1 MSRNIA
7 IIRRLLTVTFAV
19 AALSATL
26 WGCNKDEDGMLE
38 IFAESFGGDTKL
50 VVNNRIA
57 EWQNGDKVRING
69 TTAVVT
75 RKVYE
80 QTTHAYIPTSAVS
93 AVNRAVFPDTLCS
106 SIGDDSINITLP
118 AEYSYRTEGGIQV
131 LEVPMAAVS
140 AESSPMHF
148 RHLTGA
154 LNVRL
159 VGRDFYLELES
170 LTVSSDKYQLSGECP
185 LDFSDISGQTAQLA
199 ANEQQ
204 KSVSLTFNGTVLP
217 QGGSLDVIV
226 PIAPVLSDN
235 HFTIKLKAR
244 KDGKRYV
251 YTRSQHDGGSLERN
265 VMAYAEV
272 RTSQASEEALF
283 EGNGTESSPYLIN
296 TKEEFLLFIS
306 LVENDV
312 TDNHTTLYSR
322 CCFRLADSIDM
333 TGDTISPITKY
344 GYGAT
349 FDGGGFAIKNLTI
362 TSVSPAANTYDCGLF
377 SRVTVNIVNLILDN
391 IALKHAGR
399 TTDLFL
405 SPLCAEMSQCTV
417 SNCTIRDVNVSVTG
431 KVSNIRYGA
440 IAAYT
445 PANSIVVSNCIVSGS
460 LTINRTS
467 AVLYLGGLFGDIQ
480 NIASNNPTITVSNCT
495 IDNHNL
501 TLESNSAIYYGGI
514 IGAIGGATVNVS
526 STVWHD
532 SVSIEA
538 TNTYSGGT
546 AGLCNNNTNL
556 SLGITSNTYTGS
568 ITAITSGTSY
578 LGRFIGKKYSNG
590 TFTNTNSTSSIVLK
604 LNGNTIDADIGG

>member
-148 RHLTGA
+148 SHLTGA

-159 VGRDFYLELES
+159 VGRDFDLELES

-272 RTSQASEEALF
+272 QTSQALGEALF
-283 EGNGTESSPYLIN
+283 EGSGTESSPYRIN
-296 TKEEFLLFIS
+296 TKEDFLLFHS

-322 CCFRLADSIDM
+322 CCFRLTDSIDM

-349 FDGGGFAIKNLTI
+349 FDGGGFAIKNLTV
-362 TSVSPAANTYDCGLF
+362 TSVRYSSTEYNCGLF
-377 SRVTVNIVNLILDN
+377 SMTKSKIKNLIMDN
-391 IALKHAGR
+391 V
-399 TTDLFL
+399 TLFHSGNVETL
-405 SPLCAEMSQCTV
+405 NISPLCAKVNVCTI
-417 SNCTIRDVNVSVTG
+417 SNCTIRNVEAH
-431 KVSNIRYGA
+431 VSGTIDYLNYGGLV
-440 IAAYT
+440 AYT
-445 PANSIVVSNCIVSGS
+445 SDTILVSNCIISG
-460 LTINRTS
+460 LITIPHISGQFYYGGVIGQISNGKLQ
-467 AVLYLGGLFGDIQ
+467 VL
-480 NIASNNPTITVSNCT
+480 NSN
-495 IDNHNL
+495 IDNRVLNL
-501 TLESNSAIYYGGI
+501 RSGGRVYFGGI
-514 IGAIGGATVNVS
+514 IGYLYGSTSSISSCTWYGDVNI
-526 STVWHD
+526 D
-532 SVSIEA
+532 A
-538 TNTYSGGT
+538 QNTYAGGVV
-546 AGLCNNNTNL
+546 GMTNSLL
-556 SLGITSNTYTGS
+556 SFSYTYSAFTGS
-568 ITAITSGTSY
+568 ITATTTGSSSY
-578 LGRFIGKKYSNG
+578 LGRIAGRKTGSPY
-590 TFTNTNSTSSIVLK
+590 TNTGSTSTVVLK
-604 LNGNTIDADIGG
+604 LNGNTVDADIGKQ